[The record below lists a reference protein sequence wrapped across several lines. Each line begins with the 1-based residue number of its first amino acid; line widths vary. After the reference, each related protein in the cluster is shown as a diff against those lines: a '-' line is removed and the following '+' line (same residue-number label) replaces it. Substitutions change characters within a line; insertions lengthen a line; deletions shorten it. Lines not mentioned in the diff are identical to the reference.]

1 MKRKDVTIL
10 IPAYKPDE
18 KLLKLIDR
26 LIEAEY
32 DIVVVNDGSGEK
44 FQHIFDSI
52 HSAKVIE
59 YPVNKGKGGALKT
72 GISYINEN
80 TSAKY
85 IITADAD
92 GQHTPEDI
100 TKLAD
105 FLVSSKNDSSAFV
118 IGSRKFTG
126 EVPFKSKYGNKIT
139 IGAFA
144 LASGVKIGDTQTGLR
159 GFSKGLFSELCQ
171 IDGDRYEYEINVLL
185 HIAKRKI
192 KINEIEI
199 ETIYIDEN
207 ASSHFHPV
215 RDSIKIYSC
224 ILKYCFSSI
233 ISFIVDFILA
243 HIFSFIL
250 SPVFSDGIYKIG
262 SIASFSGGTVTTA
275 LSTAFARIISMIVNF
290 TLNKKFVFKS
300 NEKSSSIAIKYFSL
314 AAFNLVLNSIITSLL
329 KYYLDNLTIAYIIA
343 QIPVY
348 ILNYII
354 QKKFIFKA

>member
-1 MKRKDVTIL
+1 
-10 IPAYKPDE
+10 
-18 KLLKLIDR
+18 
-26 LIEAEY
+26 
-32 DIVVVNDGSGEK
+32 
-44 FQHIFDSI
+44 
-52 HSAKVIE
+52 
-59 YPVNKGKGGALKT
+59 
-72 GISYINEN
+72 
-80 TSAKY
+80 
-85 IITADAD
+85 
-92 GQHTPEDI
+92 
-100 TKLAD
+100 
-105 FLVSSKNDSSAFV
+105 
-118 IGSRKFTG
+118 
-126 EVPFKSKYGNKIT
+126 
-139 IGAFA
+139 
-144 LASGVKIGDTQTGLR
+144 
-159 GFSKGLFSELCQ
+159 
-171 IDGDRYEYEINVLL
+171 LL

-300 NEKSSSIAIKYFSL
+300 NEKGSGIAIKYFSL